1 METQTKEFDQLFE
14 AGEIDLFLSKAKE
27 QCEKKLR
34 GRTFAG
40 MEQEDVVQEVLIKVY
55 KSLSSYDSAKAK
67 LSTYI
72 DRVIEN
78 MIKDSYKKC
87 GSYKNLANINAME
100 IEDSYQ
106 DNGEEYGMGSS
117 SNSISIGFNDMGYMR
132 FEVFTDIKEND
143 RLTKRERVILQLH
156 YKGYEKVEIAEK
168 LGVTKAR
175 ISQIWKEMMEK
186 MDY

>member
-1 METQTKEFDQLFE
+1 MTTETKEFDQLFE
-14 AGEIDLFLSKAKE
+14 TGEIDLFLSKAKE

-55 KSLSSYDSAKAK
+55 KSLASYDSDKAK
-67 LSTYI
+67 LSTYV

-78 MIKDSYKKC
+78 MIKDSFKKC

-106 DNGEEYGMGSS
+106 DNGEDYGTASG
-117 SNSISIGFNDMGYMR
+117 SNSISIGLNDTGYMR

-143 RLTKRERVILQLH
+143 RLTKRERIILQLH
-156 YKGYEKVEIAEK
+156 YKGYEKVEIAQK
-168 LGVTKAR
+168 LGLSKAR
-175 ISQIWKEMMEK
+175 ISQIWKEMLEK
-186 MDY
+186 IDF